1 MRLYTSQ
8 SLEVVKILM
17 RDGIYKPSFEKCD
30 MLQDV
35 YDRAAFE
42 RPYRWL
48 MDQYNKIKQNEF
60 SSAAV
65 WWQTSLKEALRCYKN
80 AATVKTMTSGTNQVL
95 LMADVDNKDILLLD
109 DDLWCDGPFCQYP
122 LWFRGSSLFMSNEWT
137 DKDKELEDKLWKLKE
152 TNRLAM
158 EETWKHVFRIT
169 KHTRMVHAI
178 TPFIYKSWII
188 PRKKLE
194 NQDEFNEM

>member
-8 SLEVVKILM
+8 SLEVVEILM
-17 RDGIYKPSFEKCD
+17 RDGIYKPSFEKCG
-30 MLQDV
+30 MIEISLEI
-35 YDRAAFE
+35 E

-48 MDQYNKIKQNEF
+48 MEQYNIIKKNEF

-65 WWQTSLKEALRCYKN
+65 WWQTSLKEALKCFKN
-80 AATVKTMTSGTNQVL
+80 SATVETNQTL
-95 LMADVDNKDILLLD
+95 LVANVDDRDVLLLD
-109 DDLWCDGPFCQYP
+109 RDLWSEGPFSVCP
-122 LWFRGSSLFMSNEWT
+122 LWFRGHSLYMSNDWNDQYEELFNKLWLL
-137 DKDKELEDKLWKLKE
+137 KDK
-152 TNRLAM
+152 NIPAM
-158 EETWKHVFRIT
+158 EETWKHIFKLT
-169 KHTRMVHAI
+169 KQTKMIHAI